1 MSATGKPVAA
11 RDVERDVPLWGI
23 HIRHGRGDDLFLKH
37 RQIAIGWEE
46 VGDLHKLESTREAF
60 KNKVAQVYPGEKH
73 VINSASQLFRFVHE
87 MKVGDGVVYRSKE
100 DRKINVGTITG
111 DYKFDAAETGFYPNR
126 RAVQW
131 TGSYPLTDFSQ
142 GALHELG
149 SALTLFQ
156 IRNYAQEFR
165 AAAAG
170 EAMPALTQ
178 TDETVGL
185 VAEEVERGTRDYV
198 FKQLAQQ
205 LKGYGF
211 QAFVADLLRTM
222 GYRTV
227 ESARGTDEGIDIVA
241 YRDEL
246 KLEPPII
253 KVQVKSTEGSVGG
266 PEVKQLCG
274 NLGAGELGLVV
285 TLGTFAKQGR
295 DFAKSRS
302 NVRLVDGEE
311 LLGLVLQHYEDLD
324 PRYKAL
330 LNLKRVYI
338 PEPLTEEE

>member
-1 MSATGKPVAA
+1 MATGKPAA
-11 RDVERDVPLWGI
+11 TKETEHDAPLWGI
-23 HIRHGRGDDLFLKH
+23 HIRHSRGDELFLKEK
-37 RQIAIGWEE
+37 QIAIGWEE
-46 VGDLHKLESTREAF
+46 VGDLRKLPANREAF
-60 KNKVAQVYPGEKH
+60 KEKVAHVYPGEKH
-73 VINSASQLFRFVHE
+73 IINSASQLFRFVHE
-87 MKVGDGVVYRSKE
+87 MKLGDLVAYRSKE
-100 DRKINVGTITG
+100 DRKIHIGTITG
-111 DYKFDAAETGFYPNR
+111 DYRFEPAQLGMYPNR
-126 RAVQW
+126 RTVRW

-156 IRNYAQEFR
+156 VRNYAQEFR

-170 EAMPALTQ
+170 EAAPEPIQ

-185 VAEEVERGTRDYV
+185 VAEEVEQNTRDYV
-198 FKQLAQQ
+198 FKQLAQE

-211 QAFVADLLRTM
+211 QSFVAALLRTM

-227 ESARGTDEGIDIVA
+227 ESPRGTDEGIDIVA

-274 NLGAGELGLVV
+274 NLGDGNLGLVI
-285 TLGTFAKQGR
+285 TLGTFAKQAR

-302 NVRLVDGEE
+302 NLRLIDGEE
-311 LLGLVLQHYEDLD
+311 LIGLVLYHYEDLD
-324 PRYKAL
+324 SRYKAL

-338 PEPLTEEE
+338 PEPPVES